1 MAEGEI
7 LFIYNGKEILLK
19 CLIDEKLKEIIS
31 RFIIAAQTLIDN
43 KIFMYNCRNITYDQD
58 LSFSE
63 IINSFDKPKN
73 KMTILV
79 YDSMYKDKDDNS
91 NINFDYKTE
100 DKNSKK
106 EDKYSELLNKI
117 NLLEN
122 RLNKLED
129 DKKSEIEEKNSI
141 IIKYKELEEK
151 FINKNNIIKNM
162 ENEINNMKELIQ
174 KIEDNKYFL
183 NKLNANI
190 NSALNQNAKIK
201 NINNDINNLNK
212 KTKDNYITIKLNI
225 EKNDVGKEIRYLN
238 QCLLSNSITHNFEI
252 NDIEV
257 TIDGFIAKKCINI
270 KIVAVVTI
278 LPEELI
284 VDSIIHYIFII
295 FLMKKVSILLN

>member
-7 LFIYNGKEILLK
+7 LFLYNGKKILLK

-31 RFIIAAQTLIDN
+31 RFIIVAQTIIDN
-43 KIFMYNCRNITYDQD
+43 KVFMYNGRNITYDQD

-151 FINKNNIIKNM
+151 FINQNNIIKNM

-174 KIEDNKYFL
+174 KIEDN
-183 NKLNANI
+183 N
-190 NSALNQNAKIK
+190 LNQ
-201 NINNDINNLNK
+201 
-212 KTKDNYITIKLNI
+212 
-225 EKNDVGKEIRYLN
+225 E
-238 QCLLSNSITHNFEI
+238 F
-252 NDIEV
+252 
-257 TIDGFIAKKCINI
+257 F
-270 KIVAVVTI
+270 
-278 LPEELI
+278 
-284 VDSIIHYIFII
+284 
-295 FLMKKVSILLN
+295 

>member
-7 LFIYNGKEILLK
+7 LFLYNGKKILLK
-19 CLIDEKLKEIIS
+19 YLIDEKLKEIIY
-31 RFIIAAQTLIDN
+31 RFIIVAQTIIDN
-43 KIFMYNCRNITYDQD
+43 KVFMYNGRNITYDKD

-151 FINKNNIIKNM
+151 FINQNNIIKNM

-174 KIEDNKYFL
+174 KIEDN
-183 NKLNANI
+183 N
-190 NSALNQNAKIK
+190 LNQ
-201 NINNDINNLNK
+201 
-212 KTKDNYITIKLNI
+212 
-225 EKNDVGKEIRYLN
+225 E
-238 QCLLSNSITHNFEI
+238 F
-252 NDIEV
+252 
-257 TIDGFIAKKCINI
+257 F
-270 KIVAVVTI
+270 
-278 LPEELI
+278 
-284 VDSIIHYIFII
+284 
-295 FLMKKVSILLN
+295 